1 MRYIGENRAQ
11 EMKKETHVRF
21 QVVMVVVLSEININ
35 IIIEL
40 LDP

>member
-1 MRYIGENRAQ
+1 MRYIGENRVQ

-21 QVVMVVVLSEININ
+21 QIVMVVVFSKINVN

>member
-1 MRYIGENRAQ
+1 MRYIGENRVQ
-11 EMKKETHVRF
+11 EIKKENHVRF
-21 QVVMVVVLSEININ
+21 QVVMVVVLSEVHVK

>member
-1 MRYIGENRAQ
+1 MRCIGKNRVQ
-11 EMKKETHVRF
+11 EIKKETDVGF
-21 QVVMVVVLSEININ
+21 QVVMDAVLSEINVN